1 MVQGN
6 HPPFDYVVVA
16 TKNCPDI
23 HPTVEEIIAPA
34 VTEGHTVVVLIQ
46 NGINIEKPLIKAFP
60 TNIILSGV
68 SLIGTAE
75 KGHGH
80 IIHDDHDEL
89 IVGAFNNPGVS
100 QDAASAAAAEF
111 VDMYRTSGKV
121 KCVLNG
127 DVGFVRWR
135 KLVYNATFN
144 PVATILRMDTSR
156 MRVAKFPIEA
166 LIKPAMWE
174 IWNTAKA
181 AGHPLPDAHVDKTV
195 EADPFDVW
203 CKPSMLQDAQKVRD
217 TQPLDPT
224 PSPPSIHCYV
234 NTILTIT
241 QGNYIEYENL
251 VGEPIKE
258 AERLGVP
265 TPTLKII
272 YGFCAGLQWQ
282 TKEAKG
288 LIELPAGAPAP

>member
-1 MVQGN
+1 MYIRLDASLTLAPVTNKVPNVVQGN

-34 VTEGHTVVVLIQ
+34 VTEGYTVVVLIQ

-174 IWNTAKA
+174 IWNIAKA
-181 AGHPLPDAHVDKTV
+181 AGHPLPDGHVDKTV

-217 TQPLDPT
+217 RPYPVD
-224 PSPPSIHCYV
+224 SPFSTLLCEHSSDHHAGKLYRV
-234 NTILTIT
+234 R
-241 QGNYIEYENL
+241 
-251 VGEPIKE
+251 EPCG
-258 AERLGVP
+258 R
-265 TPTLKII
+265 TD
-272 YGFCAGLQWQ
+272 
-282 TKEAKG
+282 
-288 LIELPAGAPAP
+288 